1 MNILVADDYISH
13 TKTLQEQL
21 LLIMTQNSFS
31 QPKVQNYSADCS
43 EA

>member
-1 MNILVADDYISH
+1 MNIFVADDPISH

-31 QPKVQNYSADCS
+31 QPKLKNYAAHCS